1 MTLINASGM
10 RPQQDSPMWP
20 YHPELL
26 ARPVPRYT
34 SYPTAVEFS
43 PSVGAEAQLE
53 ALQRLPR
60 GTGISLY
67 AHIPFCKII
76 CWYCGCNTHRANKP
90 ARVENYLEVLQAE
103 IDWLAGRV
111 GGRVRLDRLSFGGGS
126 PNSLEPA
133 GFVRLV
139 GQIISLFGNDRPEI
153 SVELDPRTFEGEWR
167 TLLGKVGISRASFG
181 VQTLEPDVQ
190 KRVGRIQPLEMIV
203 EGTKA
208 LRDSGVR
215 SLNFDLM
222 YGLPG
227 QTTDHLLHTID
238 QALELGPDRIALFG
252 YAHVPQQIP
261 RQRQI
266 DAHDLP
272 GMEERFRSAA
282 LGHARLVA
290 AGYQA
295 VGFDHF
301 AKPDDPMAVAARN
314 GTLRRNFQGFTDD
327 QSEVLLGVGATAI
340 TCTPELILQNE
351 KNLGQYREL
360 VAEGLPPATLGVR
373 RTTDDRERG
382 LIIEELLCGR
392 AADLSVMAENGL
404 VELRLQPFLRHGLCT
419 LADNRLQVTSA
430 GLPYARAIASCFDRY
445 RNHPSERFSNA
456 I

>member
-1 MTLINASGM
+1 
-10 RPQQDSPMWP
+10 MWP
-20 YHPELL
+20 YYPELL

-43 PSVGAEAQLE
+43 DAVGADQQME
-53 ALQRLPR
+53 ALQHLPH
-60 GTGISLY
+60 GAGISLY

-90 ARVENYLEVLQAE
+90 SRVENYLEVLQTE
-103 IDWLAGRV
+103 IDWLAGHV
-111 GGRVRLDRLSFGGGS
+111 GGKVRLDRLSFGGGS

-153 SVELDPRTFEGEWR
+153 SVELDPRTFEGEWL
-167 TLLGKVGISRASFG
+167 TLLGKVGVSRASFG
-181 VQTLEPDVQ
+181 VQTLEPDIQ
-190 KRVGRIQPLEMIV
+190 KRVGRIQPLEMI
-203 EGTKA
+203 ETGTKA
-208 LRDSGVR
+208 LRDSGIR

-227 QTTDHLLHTID
+227 QTSDHLLRTID
-238 QALELGPDRIALFG
+238 QALELGPDRVALFG

-272 GMEERFRSAA
+272 GMKERFDSAA
-282 LGHARLVA
+282 LGYERLTA
-290 AGYQA
+290 AGYQPI
-295 VGFDHF
+295 GFDHF

-340 TCTPELILQNE
+340 TCTPQVILQNE
-351 KNLGQYREL
+351 KNLGAYRDRI
-360 VAEGLPPATLGVR
+360 ADGLPPATLGVR
-373 RTTDDRERG
+373 RSMDDRERG

-392 AADLSVMAENGL
+392 AADLSGL
-404 VELRLQPFLRHGLCT
+404 ADFGLIELRLQPFLRQGLCT
-419 LADNRLQVTSA
+419 LADQRLQVSNN

>member
-1 MTLINASGM
+1 MTLINASDAAPAQE
-10 RPQQDSPMWP
+10 RLMWP
-20 YHPELL
+20 YYPELL

-43 PSVGAEAQLE
+43 DAVGAEAQLE
-53 ALQRLPR
+53 ALRKLPH
-60 GTGISLY
+60 GTPISLY

-90 ARVENYLEVLQAE
+90 SRVENYLEVLQAE
-103 IDWLAGRV
+103 IDWLAARV
-111 GGRVRLDRLSFGGGS
+111 GGKVRLDRLSFGGGS

-139 GQIISLFGNDRPEI
+139 GQLISLFGNDRPEI

-167 TLLGKVGISRASFG
+167 TLLGKIGISRASFG
-181 VQTLEPDVQ
+181 VQTLEPDIQ

-208 LRDSGVR
+208 LRDSGVK

-227 QTTDHLLHTID
+227 QTTDHLLRSID
-238 QALELGPDRIALFG
+238 QAVELGPDRVALFG
-252 YAHVPQQIP
+252 YAHVPQMIP

-266 DAHDLP
+266 DSHDLP

-282 LGHARLVA
+282 LGHERLVA

-301 AKPDDPMAVAARN
+301 ARPDDPMAVAARN

-340 TCTPELILQNE
+340 TCTPEVILQNE
-351 KNLGQYREL
+351 KNLGAYRDR
-360 VAEGLPPATLGVR
+360 VADGLPPATLGVR
-373 RTTDDRERG
+373 RATDDRERG

-392 AADLSVMAENGL
+392 AADLSAFADIRL
-404 VELRLQPFLRHGLCT
+404 VELRLQPFLLKRLCT
-419 LADNRLQVTSA
+419 LADNRLQVTA
-430 GLPYARAIASCFDRY
+430 DGLPYARAIASCFDRY